1 MVYVRNAY
9 SYSCD
14 GVRLKGLLPFTASN
28 HYRAV
33 PEYADVR
40 FELELIEFANGRAV
54 TDDGLVRVQLH
65 TRGIKFSKVL
75 SIVTLYSKYSR
86 ALTFQN
92 LCQASKASSTRTQ
105 MPPPLTRFWS
115 STRPRSTGQK

>member
-40 FELELIEFANGRAV
+40 FELELIEFGNGRAV

-75 SIVTLYSKYSR
+75 SIVALYSKYTR
-86 ALTFQN
+86 ALI
-92 LCQASKASSTRTQ
+92 LRICAVGCQYTHLAAFICAR
-105 MPPPLTRFWS
+105 PPS
-115 STRPRSTGQK
+115 RS